1 MSQIINLTNKS
12 ICFLMEL
19 DEFFP
24 GGLMAIEISRIIKTI
39 EQKTIETQKNLNEKK
54 VIQPQTLDELAKAIK
69 TLTESSG
76 EVTHVNRSDIEK
88 AIENLSTVELMITN
102 IKKETDKELEETA
115 REEMIAQISYIPVH
129 EMITDLK
136 TFLRLGKKVK
146 KTSRTR
152 TQ

>member
-1 MSQIINLTNKS
+1 
-12 ICFLMEL
+12 
-19 DEFFP
+19 
-24 GGLMAIEISRIIKTI
+24 MAIEIGRIIRTI

-69 TLTESSG
+69 SLTESSG

-88 AIENLSTVELMITN
+88 AIENLSTVELMIAN

-136 TFLRLGKKVK
+136 TFLRLGKRVK